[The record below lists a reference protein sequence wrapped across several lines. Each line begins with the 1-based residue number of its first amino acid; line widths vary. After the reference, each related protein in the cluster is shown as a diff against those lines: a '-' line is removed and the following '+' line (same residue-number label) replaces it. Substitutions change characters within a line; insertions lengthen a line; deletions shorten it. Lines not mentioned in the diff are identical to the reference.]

1 MKFSVQV
8 KKHIQNMYNCLTQF
22 MVKRPMNYMS
32 YFFAHGLLHCFLL
45 VILVCLFFIWEN
57 KATTSQIPV
66 YHHVNIELKPKQTPN
81 YWKQDSIKYFWINVN
96 INSDSLKKEKGYTSS
111 LEVSYMLQ
119 DFKDTIQLDF
129 TRYPYQSEVDVDTIR
144 GIRDYTILYDKDSII
159 GLEIPAYGKTELP
172 LGGYT
177 PSVQRVAFMTN
188 DLVSEENNPYYYFDF
203 GVDVGNFDWNDVNT
217 SGIFIQVGD
226 IVDLGKDFRTTRS
239 LRLQY
244 IYPQPS
250 YIRSGVVAYLGDDLK
265 RMMANRK
272 IVLQAEDVQLKN
284 QDERKGFVNSVL
296 LGALLGFILTVV
308 VEIFSK
314 WKRMN
319 DRAK

>member
-1 MKFSVQV
+1 MKFLVLI
-8 KKHIQNMYNCLTQF
+8 KKHIQNVYNCLTQF
-22 MVKRPMNYMS
+22 MVKKPMNNMA

-45 VILVCLFFIWEN
+45 VILVWLFFIWEN

-66 YHHVNIELKPKQTPN
+66 YHHVNIELKPKLTLN
-81 YWKQDSIKYFWINVN
+81 KWKQDSIEYFWINVN
-96 INSDSLKKEKGYTSS
+96 INSDSLKKEKGYASS
-111 LEVSYMLQ
+111 LEVSYRLQ
-119 DFKDTIQLDF
+119 DFKDTIQMDF
-129 TRYPYQSEVDVDTIR
+129 TRYPYQSEVNVDTVW
-144 GIRDYTILYDKDSII
+144 GIKDYSILYNKDSIV

-272 IVLQAEDVQLKN
+272 IILQAEDVQLKN
-284 QDERKGFVNSVL
+284 LDERKGFVNSVL
-296 LGALLGFILTVV
+296 LGALLGFILTVL
-308 VEIFSK
+308 VEVFSK